1 MKTVN
6 TIPQLCTIQFTTI
19 PTTKLWPYFLPTQ
32 KKPIFAFLPFV
43 RRFMKILYLID
54 QLYLHGGVEKML
66 AQKINYFIQVF
77 GYEVI
82 LVTFE
87 QQDKPF
93 VYKVNERVQYYD
105 LGINY
110 NRSESYFGRKNVLK
124 SFSHFNKLKNILSE
138 NKPDVIISVAFT
150 PDHYFLPFISGKTPI
165 LKERHFSGFIIK
177 NQTGLLCPKNLMNIF
192 FKKYSRVIV
201 LNKDEKKY
209 YSSFITEVIPNF
221 IVVSD
226 NNRKRENTIIA
237 AGRIAKVKQF
247 DHLIKA
253 WALIASN
260 HETWKL
266 KIFGDGDDDI
276 EKYLQTLI
284 KDLGLEKSVQIK
296 QSTPLIAEEMA
307 KAKIYA
313 LTSET
318 ECFPMVLLEAQA
330 SGLAIVSYDCPHGP
344 RNIVENE
351 VSGFLTENQNI
362 VNFGAALSKIINDP
376 DQLKK
381 VSHNAKINSQ
391 NFTDSIIMEQ
401 WDKLL
406 RNLIYERKN

>member
-1 MKTVN
+1 
-6 TIPQLCTIQFTTI
+6 
-19 PTTKLWPYFLPTQ
+19 
-32 KKPIFAFLPFV
+32 
-43 RRFMKILYLID
+43 MKIIYLID

-66 AQKINYFIQVF
+66 AQKINYFIQVL

-82 LVTFE
+82 LVTSE

-93 VYKVNERVQYYD
+93 VYEVNKRVQHYD

-110 NRSESYFGRKNVLK
+110 NRAESYFGRKNLLK
-124 SFSHFNKLKNILSE
+124 TFNHFRKLKTILSQK
-138 NKPDVIISVAFT
+138 KPDIIISVSFT
-150 PDHYFLPFISGKTPI
+150 PDQYFLPLINGTTPI
-165 LKERHFSGFIIK
+165 LKELHFSGFIIK

-192 FKKYSRVIV
+192 FKRYSRVIV
-201 LNKDEKKY
+201 LNEDEKKY
-209 YSSFITEVIPNF
+209 YPSFITEVIPNF

-226 NNRKRENTIIA
+226 SNRKRENTIIA

-253 WALIASN
+253 WALIAPN
-260 HETWKL
+260 HEAWKL

-276 EKYLQTLI
+276 KMYLQTLI
-284 KDLGLEKSVQIK
+284 KNLVLEKSVEIK
-296 QSTPLIAEEMA
+296 QATPLIVEEMA

-330 SGLAIVSYDCPHGP
+330 LGLAIVSYDCPHGP
-344 RNIVENE
+344 RNIVNNE
-351 VSGFLTENQNI
+351 VTGFLTENQNI
-362 VNFGAALSKIINDP
+362 INFAAALSKLINDP

-391 NFTDSIIMEQ
+391 NYTDSIIMER
-401 WDKLL
+401 WNKLL
-406 RNLIYERKN
+406 RNLIYESKN